1 MTAYRELR
9 VVANGDHIDLLEEI
23 LFLSEAVSVTLDD
36 DGDTPILEPPLG
48 THPVW
53 PRTVVIAAYHDTR
66 SDQVILA
73 DLSRSLVATGLQIEL
88 PKQLRVIADEDW
100 VRISLDQFQPTEI
113 GGFWV
118 VPTWHAVPDHAHG
131 PVLRLDPGL
140 AFGTGYHPTT
150 ALCLAWLASADL
162 AGRALLDFGAGSGIL
177 AIAGGLRGA
186 SPLVALDI
194 DPQALDASAHN
205 AQLNDLSLTCCL
217 PDALPLQHFDV
228 VIANILAN
236 PLIEL
241 AETLMATLTPGGSL
255 VLAGLLDHQADAV
268 QAAYPAIAWD
278 PPVSRDGWTRLSG
291 HCVPL

>member
-1 MTAYRELR
+1 MTTFRELR
-9 VVANGDHIDLLEEI
+9 VVANGDQIDLLEEV

-36 DGDTPILEPPLG
+36 AGDTPILEPPLG

-53 PRTVVIAAYHDTR
+53 PRTVVTAAFHDSR
-66 SDQVILA
+66 SDQAILA
-73 DLSRSLVATGLQIEL
+73 DLSQRFVDAGLQIEL
-88 PKQLRVIADEDW
+88 PTQLIVIADQDW
-100 VRISLDQFQPTEI
+100 VRLSLDQFQPTEI

-118 VPTWHAVPDHAHG
+118 VPTWHAVPDQAQG

-150 ALCLAWLASADL
+150 ALCLAWLASAEI

-194 DPQALDASAHN
+194 DPQALEASAHN
-205 AQLNDLSLTCCL
+205 AQLNDLSLICCL
-217 PDALPLQHFDV
+217 PDALPIQQFDV
-228 VIANILAN
+228 VVANILAN

-241 AETLMATLTPGGSL
+241 AETLMATLKPGGSL
-255 VLAGLLDHQADAV
+255 VLAGLLDHQTEAV
-268 QAAYPAIAWD
+268 QAAYPGIQWD
-278 PPVSRDGWTRLSG
+278 PPVSQDGWTRLSG
-291 HCVPL
+291 HYAPL